1 MTHIKVDGNENLI
14 RDENTNAVLNV
25 NMNEYRKY
33 LQSKKVKEDEVSR
46 IKNLE
51 NDLINMKS
59 DLDEIK
65 TLLRSLANGSK

>member
-1 MTHIKVDGNENLI
+1 MAHFKVSGNENLV

-33 LQSKKVKEDEVSR
+33 LQSKKLKENEVSR

-51 NDLINMKS
+51 DDLISMKS

-65 TLLRSLANGSK
+65 TLLRNIANGS

>member
-1 MTHIKVDGNENLI
+1 MTHSKVGGNDSLV

-33 LQSKKVKEDEVSR
+33 LQSKKVKENEVSR

-51 NDLINMKS
+51 NDLVNMRS

-65 TLLRSLANGSK
+65 TLLRNLADGSK

>member
-1 MTHIKVDGNENLI
+1 MTHSKVDGNDNLV

-33 LQSKKVKEDEVSR
+33 LQSKKVKENEASR

-51 NDLINMKS
+51 NDLVNMRS

-65 TLLRSLANGSK
+65 TLLRNLANGSR

>member
-1 MTHIKVDGNENLI
+1 MTHSKVDGNDSLV

-33 LQSKKVKEDEVSR
+33 LQSKKVKENEVSR

-51 NDLINMKS
+51 DDLVNMRS

-65 TLLRSLANGSK
+65 TLLRNLADGSK